1 MREAFASD
9 LLSVARNIV
18 TWIDDNDGDGGRK
31 AVFAPLFDTKPNN
44 GALGYHIGLKAL
56 DLTWL
61 RCVVLASVL
70 DTHIVSLPAAQ
81 SVAASV
87 RLKEELYQ
95 SR

>member
-31 AVFAPLFDTKPNN
+31 AMFAPLFDTKPNN

-61 RCVVLASVL
+61 HRPCLCPRH
-70 DTHIVSLPAAQ
+70 THRFPPSSTVGCCFSKA
-81 SVAASV
+81 
-87 RLKEELYQ
+87 
-95 SR
+95 